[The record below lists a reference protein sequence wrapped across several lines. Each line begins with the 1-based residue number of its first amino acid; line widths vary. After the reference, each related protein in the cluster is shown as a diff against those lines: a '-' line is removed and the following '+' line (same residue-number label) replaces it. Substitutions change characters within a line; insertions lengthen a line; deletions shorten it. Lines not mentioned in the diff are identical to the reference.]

1 MNKILSLM
9 LASIFTFGIS
19 IGQDLQNYI
28 MPVDL
33 FNNLNKETQDKII
46 SLNKEM
52 KKGGDPSFESV
63 SSIFPDY
70 MNYPKAI
77 VGVKEHLGRFLS
89 SWDGAIIFPPR
100 YISFE
105 ISIKERMLFDRATPF
120 ESTEVKKLGHTLL
133 DNYLPVII
141 RTFEYDGLIYEQ
153 TLFAYSDGFS
163 TKRPLIAYVK
173 MKVKNPSGQQKKS
186 TLSIWFR
193 ETGVRPASQIWA
205 TCGRKI
211 IDCPGMLFSE
221 DNMILNENGDV
232 IFWSESQGKFGNNKL
247 SYELSL
253 DPDEVKELHFCFPF
267 EPILKSKINLENRIN
282 LLSGQHYNEIL
293 EKVKI
298 YWKEVLA
305 GGMQIDVPEKIVNNA
320 YKTWRINNF
329 LLVQEDKFRQSYK
342 TIDAPFF
349 YEGIFGY
356 AAAMYLNTITTGG
369 YFEEAKKCA
378 RMFIKLQRP
387 DGGISGVN
395 RANDIIP
402 HQHGAIL
409 YTISQIYRMERD
421 DEWFKDIIP
430 DIIKACDW
438 IIKERS
444 KNKTLVDG
452 EKSLTYGM
460 LPEFR
465 YNVDTG
471 TGTMEYVGNSW
482 CWAGLNQVAIALREL
497 GGDYQ
502 SEAIRLKKEA
512 DEYREDIFISMK
524 KSAVKQGDLTFLPM
538 VMTNN
543 EPYVDLLE
551 NGKAVYY
558 NILSPR
564 MLEAEI
570 FDKDDEKIQWI
581 PDFLERRNGII
592 LGIARFVNGNKF
604 GYTAHFSAG
613 YAITNL
619 RMNKIDKFLLTFYG
633 MISYGMARELYS
645 TQEHDNFITGKNDP
659 WYYAR
664 QPHLHSTSEL
674 IRITNQ
680 MLIKEERDEIWLA
693 YGTPRKWLEDGKK
706 IEVKKAQTCFGP
718 FNYNIE
724 SFVSEGYIKT
734 NISTSIRMSPSAVK
748 LKLRHPQGKNI
759 SRVEVNGKV
768 WKDFGKEIINLPGT
782 GEEYSI
788 VAYY

>member
-1 MNKILSLM
+1 MNKILFLI
-9 LASIFTFGIS
+9 LASIVTFGFS
-19 IGQDLQNYI
+19 NGQDIQNYI
-28 MPVDL
+28 MPGEL
-33 FNNLNKETQDKII
+33 FNNLNKETQEKII

-89 SWDGAIIFPPR
+89 SWDGAIISPPM

-105 ISIKERMLFDRATPF
+105 VNISRSDLLRIQSPTQSPTPF
-120 ESTEVKKLGHTLL
+120 ESIEVKKLGHSLL

-141 RTFEYDGLIYEQ
+141 RTFEYNGLIYEQ
-153 TLFAYSDGFS
+153 TLFAYSEGFS
-163 TKRPLIAYVK
+163 TENALIAFVR
-173 MKVKNPSGQQKKS
+173 MKVKNPSGQKKNS
-186 TLSIWFR
+186 TLSIRFR
-193 ETGVRPASQIWA
+193 ETGVISSEQIWS
-205 TCGRKI
+205 TCGIEI
-211 IDCPGMLFSE
+211 IDCPGKFYLE

-232 IFWSESQGKFGNNKL
+232 IFWSESQGKFHNNKF

-253 DPDEVKELHFCFPF
+253 EPDEEKDIHFCIPYLA
-267 EPILKSKINLENRIN
+267 IKKSTNSGRLVRFFHDAS
-282 LLSGQHYNEIL
+282 LLSKVYFDNTL
-293 EKVKI
+293 DKVKI

-305 GGMQIDVPEKIVNNA
+305 SGMQIDVPEKIVNNA

-329 LLVQEDKFRQSYK
+329 LLVQEYKLHQSYK
-342 TIDAPFF
+342 TTDAPFF

-395 RANDIIP
+395 IDNDIIP

-444 KNKTLVDG
+444 KNKTLADG
-452 EKSLTYGM
+452 EKPLTYGM
-460 LPEFR
+460 LPAFR
-465 YNVDTG
+465 YNVDFG
-471 TGTMEYVGNSW
+471 HSQEYVGNSW
-482 CWAGLNQVAIALREL
+482 CWAGLNQVAIALSEL
-497 GGDYQ
+497 GKEYEKE
-502 SEAIRLKKEA
+502 SIRLKNEA
-512 DEYREDIFISMK
+512 DEYRADIFASMGK
-524 KSAVKQGDLTFLPM
+524 AVIKQDNFLFLPM
-538 VMTNN
+538 VMTNKDTI
-543 EPYVDLLE
+543 ET
-551 NGKAVYY
+551 YY

-564 MLEAEI
+564 MLESEI
-570 FDKDDEKIQWI
+570 FDTDDERLKWI
-581 PDFLERRNGII
+581 PDFLERQSLI
-592 LGIARFVNGNKF
+592 LGIARFGGRH
-604 GYTAHFSAG
+604 GYSAHFSAG
-613 YAITNL
+613 YGITNIRL
-619 RMNKIDKFLLTFYG
+619 NRINKFLLTFYG
-633 MISYGMARELYS
+633 MVSYGMARELYS
-645 TQEHDNFITGKNDP
+645 TQEHDNFKTGHNIP
-659 WYYAR
+659 WNAAR

-674 IRITNQ
+674 IRVTNQ
-680 MLIKEERDEIWLA
+680 MLIKEEREEIWLA
-693 YGTPRKWLEDGKK
+693 YGVPKKWLEDGKK

-718 FNYNIE
+718 FSYNIE

-734 NISTSIRMSPSAVK
+734 NISSSIRKSPYAVK